1 MDDITVKSKKIKALI
16 LKRFVIKI
24 TGFSL
29 LFVSGVLV
37 PFVVPAMHLFKNI
50 TISQERPENMYAIL
64 ALGIGLLGIITSIQ
78 YLHNSMK
85 LLKEKMRK
93 EQAEN
98 VSEEGRQISSTEKIV
113 N

>member
-1 MDDITVKSKKIKALI
+1 MENKAEKYREIKSLVIR
-16 LKRFVIKI
+16 RFVIKMA
-24 TGFSL
+24 GFSL
-29 LFVSGVLV
+29 LFVSGILV
-37 PFVVPAMHLFKNI
+37 PLIIRAGHLFKNI
-50 TISQERPENMYAIL
+50 TVGQERPENMYAIL

-98 VSEEGRQISSTEKIV
+98 VSEEERQISSTEKI
-113 N
+113 NN

>member
-1 MDDITVKSKKIKALI
+1 MENKVEKYKEIKSIVI
-16 LKRFVIKI
+16 RRFIIKI

-29 LFVSGVLV
+29 LFMSGVLA

-78 YLHNSMK
+78 YLYNSMR

-93 EQAEN
+93 DQAEN
-98 VSEEGRQISSTEKIV
+98 ISE
-113 N
+113 

>member
-1 MDDITVKSKKIKALI
+1 MENKVEKYREIKSLVIR
-16 LKRFVIKI
+16 RFVIKMA
-24 TGFSL
+24 GFSL

-50 TISQERPENMYAIL
+50 TVGQERPENIYAIL
-64 ALGIGLLGIITSIQ
+64 ALGIGLLGIITSAQ
-78 YLHNSMK
+78 YLYNSMK

-98 VSEEGRQISSTEKIV
+98 ISE
-113 N
+113 